1 MRRRAGLLAAVS
13 ACPSWLFAAAAGK
26 AGWTGA
32 GTLIPAMLAL
42 MVGAAV
48 FGGLG
53 LGGGLVF
60 RPVLLAL
67 GWTDHLAVAT
77 SCLLTVVTGT
87 VAGLMFAKF
96 KLADWGLA
104 LWIGPAT
111 ALGSFVGGLTA
122 AAAPELWLSVFAV
135 TGLWGGA
142 ALAERYTVRAGDG
155 EDTQPRTP
163 RAGEEPS
170 DQPASRETPKTPGSR
185 RSKTTLTRTV
195 GEYTYTVRLEHM
207 LLAALGSGFVGA
219 WMGIGGGLV
228 LVPILMGPLGVPAK
242 IAVGTSALNVI
253 VVGLTAVAG
262 HAAGGSFAGFPAL
275 ALVPAVAAG
284 AAAGAFVSSRLPQ
297 KVLRR
302 MVTVGCLGVSVVF
315 VCRTVLLIA
324 R

>member
-1 MRRRAGLLAAVS
+1 MV
-13 ACPSWLFAAAAGK
+13 
-26 AGWTGA
+26 
-32 GTLIPAMLAL
+32 AL
-42 MVGAAV
+42 MVGAGV

-87 VAGLMFAKF
+87 VAGLLFAKF
-96 KLADWGLA
+96 KLADWVLA

-135 TGLWGGA
+135 LGLWGGA
-142 ALAERYTVRAGDG
+142 ALAELYTVRGA
-155 EDTQPRTP
+155 
-163 RAGEEPS
+163 EEPEGKS
-170 DQPASRETPKTPGSR
+170 VSKPPHPAPSPRPR
-185 RSKTTLTRTV
+185 TTLTRTV
-195 GEYTYTVRLEHM
+195 GEYTYTVNLP
-207 LLAALGSGFVGA
+207 LALATALASGFVGA

-228 LVPILMGPLGVPAK
+228 LVPMLMGPLKVPAK

-253 VVGLTAVAG
+253 VVGLTAMAG
-262 HAAGGSFAGFPAL
+262 HAVGGSFAGFSVL
-275 ALVPAVAAG
+275 MLVPAVAVG
-284 AAAGAFVSSRLPQ
+284 AALGAVVSSKLPQ
-297 KVLRR
+297 RVLRR
-302 MVTVGCLGVSVVF
+302 MVTVACLSISLLF
-315 VCRTVLLIA
+315 VYRTVAHLV